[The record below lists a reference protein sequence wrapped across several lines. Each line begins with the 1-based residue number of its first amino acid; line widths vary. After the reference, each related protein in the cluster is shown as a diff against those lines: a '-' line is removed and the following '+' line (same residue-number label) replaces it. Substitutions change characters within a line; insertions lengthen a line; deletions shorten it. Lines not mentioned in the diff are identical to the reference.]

1 MQVFPVISPALT
13 GGFFTTCMTWEALM
27 CLDSFIDLSVDFR
40 YVCVYVFIH
49 SFIHFLSQ
57 AAIQS
62 FSKYL
67 LSFYLVLSAILG
79 PEKLGKIEGRR
90 RRG

>member
-1 MQVFPVISPALT
+1 MCV
-13 GGFFTTCMTWEALM
+13 CMYLCM
-27 CLDSFIDLSVDFR
+27 
-40 YVCVYVFIH
+40 H

-67 LSFYLVLSAILG
+67 LSIYHVLSAILG

>member
-1 MQVFPVISPALT
+1 M
-13 GGFFTTCMTWEALM
+13 
-27 CLDSFIDLSVDFR
+27 
-40 YVCVYVFIH
+40 YVFMH

-90 RRG
+90 RG